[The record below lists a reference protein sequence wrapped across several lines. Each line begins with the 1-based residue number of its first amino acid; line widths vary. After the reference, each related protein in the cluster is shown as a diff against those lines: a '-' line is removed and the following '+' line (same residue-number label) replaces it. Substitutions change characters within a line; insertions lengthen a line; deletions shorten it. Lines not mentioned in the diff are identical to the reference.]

1 MVTNTVVLT
10 LTPSKDDSK
19 KEEALKACGD
29 VAFFRLQ
36 TGLQNFDDLLN
47 NQDVQIIS
55 LVKSFRK
62 ILLVCKD
69 NNVSEQV
76 YNCLMK
82 KNIFYK
88 IHYSRQNTVIDT
100 EKNNQ
105 SFLKIPQDIKSKF
118 LISPPHTPR
127 YKNFSYIVYEEDP
140 IELNK
145 LNNKLLDEA
154 EMAEGDSRTRI
165 LLKDT
170 GSGVNITL
178 TDCCDDKKCLK
189 SNECVYKTQL
199 PPTSIFDDLE

>member
-10 LTPSKDDSK
+10 LTPNKDDSTN
-19 KEEALKACGD
+19 EEATKACGD

-36 TGLQNFDDLLN
+36 TGLEDFNDLLEK
-47 NQDVQIIS
+47 QEVQIIS
-55 LVKSFRK
+55 LVKSFK
-62 ILLVCKD
+62 KVLIVCKD
-69 NNVSEQV
+69 SRVSEQI
-76 YNCLMK
+76 YNCLLK
-82 KNIFYK
+82 ENAFYK
-88 IHYSRQNTVIDT
+88 VHYSRQDTAIDK

-105 SFLKIPQDIKSKF
+105 SFLKIPKDFKSKF

-127 YKNFSYIVYEEDP
+127 YKNFNYIVYEEDP

-154 EMAEGDSRTRI
+154 ETVEGDAKTRI

-178 TDCCDDKKCLK
+178 TDFCEDTKESTTHD
-189 SNECVYKTQL
+189 CVYKTQI
-199 PPTSIFDDLE
+199 PPRSIFDDLE